1 MEKINDSGLC
11 MVQMPA
17 GPIKLRF
24 GMPANRMIFAKLAVK
39 PDMLKADKL
48 NEHGVAFLMHAGY
61 VNACMADDIPEALA
75 FADFYEFVED
85 NLDAVEL
92 FKMIANCY
100 SNSRHT
106 KKSVEQ
112 AEKWVDD
119 QKKKMQTSTGTG
131 SSPSATENLGSDQ
144 QNTTGSP
151 GDSSS

>member
-1 MEKINDSGLC
+1 MEQINDSGLC
-11 MVQMPA
+11 MVNMPS

-24 GMPANRMIFAKLAVK
+24 GMPANRMIFAKLAEK

-48 NEHGVAFLMHAGY
+48 NENGVAFLMHAGY
-61 VNACMADDIPEALA
+61 VNACMADDVPETLA

-85 NLDAVEL
+85 NLDAIEL
-92 FKMIANCY
+92 FTMIATCY

-112 AEKWVDD
+112 VEKQVEEL
-119 QKKKMQTSTGTG
+119 KKKMQTLTGTG
-131 SSPSATENLGSDQ
+131 SSPSAMENLDFDQ